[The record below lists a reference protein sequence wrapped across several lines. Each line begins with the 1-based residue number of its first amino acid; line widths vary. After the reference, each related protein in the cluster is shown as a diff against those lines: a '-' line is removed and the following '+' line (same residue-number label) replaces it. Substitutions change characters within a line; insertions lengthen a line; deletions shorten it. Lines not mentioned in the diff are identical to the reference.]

1 MKTDQSNPTGPLS
14 AATFYVL
21 LALAFQDLHGYGIIQ
36 EVTRLSEGQ
45 YRIGPG
51 TLYDNL
57 KKLLIFG
64 WAEDYEEDQ
73 LSANERRRMY
83 RLTSAGRAALQADL
97 GRMKRVL
104 RIAGGQLAG
113 KGGEA

>member
-1 MKTDQSNPTGPLS
+1 MKQEQTNSTGPLS
-14 AATFYVL
+14 AATLYIL
-21 LALAFQDLHGYGIIQ
+21 LALASQDLHGYGIIQ

-57 KKLLIFG
+57 KKLMNCG
-64 WAEDYEEDQ
+64 WVEDYQDDQ
-73 LSANERRRMY
+73 ISGDERRRMY
-83 RLTSAGRAALQADL
+83 RLAAAGRNALQTDVS
-97 GRMKRVL
+97 RMKRVL
-104 RIAGGQLAG
+104 RVADSQLVR